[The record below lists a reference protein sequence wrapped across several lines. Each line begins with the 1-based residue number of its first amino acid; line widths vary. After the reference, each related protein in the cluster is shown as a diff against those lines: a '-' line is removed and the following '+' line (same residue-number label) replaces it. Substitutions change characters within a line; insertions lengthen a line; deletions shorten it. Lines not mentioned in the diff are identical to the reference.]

1 MEENKNQIDE
11 QNAKSS
17 VEAEV
22 MPKVTADLLSRIRDI
37 LLLID
42 IKKTIKELRQYN
54 FKQLEEI
61 NEWAFS
67 VHLSA
72 SDNVI
77 RKKKLIK
84 PSYFSA

>member
-1 MEENKNQIDE
+1 MKKKNPE
-11 QNAKSS
+11 LTEAKAKVY
-17 VEAEV
+17 VEAVV
-22 MPKVTADLLSRIRDI
+22 MPKVTADLLSRVRDI

-42 IKKTIKELRQYN
+42 IEKTIRELKQYN

-61 NEWAFS
+61 NEWAS
-67 VHLSA
+67 NVHLSA

-77 RKKKLIK
+77 RKKKLVK